1 MNTAHSAHVPIGEL
15 KFELG
20 SLRYQASS
28 QEAEG
33 DCQLCHVRLHETV
46 RVS

>member
-20 SLRYQASS
+20 SLRSQARS

-33 DCQLCHVRLHETV
+33 DCQLYRVRLRETV